1 MSKRRLYTFLSFAI
15 MLVVSMNLVISTLH
29 SHHHLE
35 WNHPESFADTG
46 NCITKDT
53 TLCPICGYIL
63 QGNTSP
69 SLDVEQNFNSYSTA
83 VKFDENSA
91 PATHY
96 FPVLGRSPP
105 SLA

>member
-1 MSKRRLYTFLSFAI
+1 MSRRRLYIFLSFVV
-15 MLVVSMNLVISTLH
+15 MLVVSMNLIISTLH
-29 SHHHLE
+29 SHHHFE
-35 WNHPESFADTG
+35 WNHPENFADTG

-53 TLCPICGYIL
+53 TLCPISGCIL

-69 SLDVEQNFNSYSTA
+69 SLDAEHHFNNYSIA
-83 VKFDENSA
+83 VIFDENST
-91 PATHY
+91 PINHY

>member
-1 MSKRRLYTFLSFAI
+1 

-35 WNHPESFADTG
+35 WNHSENFADTG

-53 TLCPICGYIL
+53 ALCPISGHVL
-63 QGNTSP
+63 QGNTASQ
-69 SLDVEQNFNSYSTA
+69 LNVEQNFNSYDVA
-83 VKFDENSA
+83 IKFDEKSA
-91 PATHY
+91 QVTYY

-105 SLA
+105 ILA